1 MAVFV
6 AGIFSEEHLMSRG
19 KSAFRV
25 GKVRAYWRGNVW
37 YLCYME
43 NGRRRRPRIGPDRD
57 AANQLVAP
65 INSQRA
71 AGAAVRAAKK
81 LIDAL

>member
-1 MAVFV
+1 
-6 AGIFSEEHLMSRG
+6 MSRG

-57 AANQLVAP
+57 AANQMAAP
-65 INSQRA
+65 INSQLA
-71 AGAAVRAAKK
+71 AGAPAA
-81 LIDAL
+81 LSFEAISIGELRRR